1 MSDVKVTFETEK
13 VLKDIKTGEVFEAYG
28 VCKTLKKENFY
39 KVWLFDLLTALG
51 LIGNKKMLV
60 FEYLI
65 SAMDRQNRIIKS
77 IKEIADD
84 LRISYK
90 TVATTMK
97 QLQDAGLLIK
107 HKNSVY
113 IVNPKVVFFGDD
125 SRRQYL
131 LLEYNIK
138 E

>member
-1 MSDVKVTFETEK
+1 MSDLKVTFETEK
-13 VLKDIKTGEVFEAYG
+13 VLKDVKSGEIFEAYG

-65 SAMDRQNRIIKS
+65 SAMDKQNRVIKS
-77 IKEIADD
+77 IKEIAGD
-84 LRISYK
+84 LNISYK

-107 HKNSVY
+107 QKNSVY
-113 IVNPKVVFFGDD
+113 IINPRVVFFGDEK
-125 SRRQYL
+125 RRQYL
-131 LLEYNIK
+131 LLEYKI
-138 E
+138 EE